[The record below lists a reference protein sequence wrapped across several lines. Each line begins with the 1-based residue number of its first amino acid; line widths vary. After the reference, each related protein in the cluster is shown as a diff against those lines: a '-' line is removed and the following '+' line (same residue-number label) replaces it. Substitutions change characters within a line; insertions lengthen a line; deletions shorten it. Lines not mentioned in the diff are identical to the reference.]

1 MNVVPTLS
9 YRTIATNNIFQ
20 IALTFYARGD
30 MVVVSKEAMMAKE
43 WADVVMNESERT
55 HATMD
60 DEEARLRKAVE
71 IAAKNLDV
79 AQEAYDDAVFALKDA
94 GYEE

>member
-1 MNVVPTLS
+1 MNAVPTLIC
-9 YRTIATNNIFQ
+9 RTIATNNIFQ

-30 MVVVSKEAMMAKE
+30 MMVVSKEAMMAKE
-43 WADVVMNESERT
+43 WADVVMNESERA

-71 IAAKNLDV
+71 IA
-79 AQEAYDDAVFALKDA
+79 
-94 GYEE
+94 EEP

>member
-1 MNVVPTLS
+1 
-9 YRTIATNNIFQ
+9 
-20 IALTFYARGD
+20 
-30 MVVVSKEAMMAKE
+30 MAKE
-43 WADVVMNESERT
+43 WADVVIDESERT

-71 IAAKNLDV
+71 DARAERDRARDIYEDSDYNGANNAYGYLELC
-79 AQEAYDDAVFALKDA
+79 QEAYDDAVFALIDA